1 MATFLKAI
9 KRSLRAMLSAMD
21 VGDALRKVVA
31 ARVAC
36 KLPPRSALNL
46 GFSTLWVRI
55 GLGSCW
61 VWLLCLIWYFSM
73 G

>member
-9 KRSLRAMLSAMD
+9 KRSLRAMLSAMG

-46 GFSTLWVRI
+46 GFSTPWLRIVWVFV
-55 GLGSCW
+55 GFGCC
-61 VWLLCLIWYFSM
+61 V
-73 G
+73 